1 MDHAPHSV
9 EELLRVLTALAS
21 PHRLRIIAAL
31 AEGRTYVSQ
40 LARQL
45 EMNRPLLYMH
55 LQRLEAAGL
64 VVGTLETARDGS
76 SVKYFEV
83 VPFAVGLTP
92 EVITEAVR
100 SPEAQDPPA
109 GGPVTHGPAT
119 AGTGTGTERPATD
132 GPGADDPGTG
142 SSGEDRRQ

>member
-1 MDHAPHSV
+1 MAEVLSSG

-31 AEGRTYVSQ
+31 SEGRTYVSQ

-45 EMNRPLLYMH
+45 RMNRPLLYMH

-64 VVGTLETARDGS
+64 VVGTLETAQDGS

-83 VPFAVGLTP
+83 VPFALGLTP
-92 EVITEAVR
+92 EAIR
-100 SPEAQDPPA
+100 
-109 GGPVTHGPAT
+109 T
-119 AGTGTGTERPATD
+119 AARTLDLDGTGKDE
-132 GPGADDPGTG
+132 
-142 SSGEDRRQ
+142 S